1 MTLIFPNYLTR
12 IQLSKTRRKKY
23 YTIKDKI
30 PKKFL
35 KYKFDPKGFLLDEHG
50 EKILKNAKSCDK
62 PRFLKINGQAIWN
75 GQISRF
81 SRAKVS
87 NVLHEYFSENIQKQL
102 TEPIEIPKEKFIH
115 WNFRFYRKEFEQDL
129 TNHTF
134 LYKKTFEDVMV
145 KSLKLIPDDSSKYV
159 RGCTDQYII
168 SDDERLEINWQFMD

>member
-1 MTLIFPNYLTR
+1 MTLIFPEYLTK

-23 YTIKDKI
+23 YSIKDKI

-35 KYKFDPKGFLLDEHG
+35 GLPFDSKGFLLDANG
-50 EKILKNAKSCDK
+50 EKILKNGKSCDK
-62 PRFLKINGQAIWN
+62 PRFLTINGQAIWN

-87 NVLHEYFSENIQKQL
+87 NTLHEYFMENIQKQL
-102 TEPIEIPKEKFIH
+102 DKPIIIPQGKYIH
-115 WNFRFYRKEFEQDL
+115 WKFAFYKQEFPQDL

-145 KSLKLIPDDSSKYV
+145 KSLKYIPDDNAKYI
-159 RGCTDQYII
+159 RGCTDLYIQ
-168 SDDERLEINWQFMD
+168 SSEERLEISWEFI